1 MSTITNLIMKQS
13 YKEKQKRKIMHFKM
27 EKQKLELLSNE
38 ELEFNYI
45 ELKTKCEYK
54 SILFIFFV
62 ILILIEIL
70 MNVWYKFFNF
80 IQNVFIYTSPKTID
94 NIEVFKLSLI
104 ISIVMCIFNFIE
116 IIFFMI
122 CLNYDINKM
131 KKQLML
137 IEMVLNN
144 QY

>member
-1 MSTITNLIMKQS
+1 MITNLIMKQS
-13 YKEKQKRKIMHFKM
+13 YKEKQKRKIMNFKT
-27 EKQKLELLSNE
+27 EKQRFELLSNE

-54 SILFIFFV
+54 SMLFIFFV

-70 MNVWYKFFNF
+70 MSVWTKFFNF
-80 IQNVFIYTSPKTID
+80 IQNVFIYTSPKPID

-137 IEMVLNN
+137 IEMVFNN
-144 QY
+144 KY

>member
-1 MSTITNLIMKQS
+1 MITNLIMKQS
-13 YKEKQKRKIMHFKM
+13 YKEKQKRKIMNFKT
-27 EKQKLELLSNE
+27 EKQRLKLLSNE

-54 SILFIFFV
+54 SMLFIFFV

-70 MNVWYKFFNF
+70 MSVWTKFFNF
-80 IQNVFIYTSPKTID
+80 IQNVFIYTSPKPID

-137 IEMVLNN
+137 IEMVFNN
-144 QY
+144 KY